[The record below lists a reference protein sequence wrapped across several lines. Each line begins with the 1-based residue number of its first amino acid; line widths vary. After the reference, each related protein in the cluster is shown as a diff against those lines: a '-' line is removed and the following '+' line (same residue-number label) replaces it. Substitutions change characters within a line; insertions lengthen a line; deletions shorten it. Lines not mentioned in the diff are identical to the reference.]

1 MKIYV
6 VGSSK
11 NKFFPLDNIR
21 EKFLIDEK
29 HNDANID
36 FLNPWYSELTGLY
49 HLWLN
54 NKDDV
59 VGLEHYRT
67 GFWKDGH
74 QLTETDIDEMLKTSD
89 IIVGGFNYPIWNS
102 PTLMKD
108 LERNEVTKPVLGEF
122 LNTVKEYDPEF
133 YKCLIAYLNDEH
145 FYACNLFVGRRQI
158 LDEWCSFIFPLL
170 TTFEQK
176 CKIGP
181 NTYKTFRREGFFAEF
196 LFGAWIKYKNLK
208 ITECRI
214 LKYNHA
220 LDKVELDMKG
230 THIKL
235 QVMYEDI
242 SSW

>member
-29 HNDANID
+29 HTDTNID

-49 HLWLN
+49 HLWVN
-54 NKDDV
+54 NNDDV

-74 QLTETDIDEMLKTSD
+74 QLNETDIDEILKTSD
-89 IIVGGFNYPIWNS
+89 IIVGGFNYQIWNS

-122 LNTVKEYDPEF
+122 LNTVKEYDPKFHE
-133 YKCLIAYLNDEH
+133 CLIAYLNDEH
-145 FYACNLFVGRRQI
+145 FYNVIYLLEEDKFQMSGVLSSFRYLLHLNRNVRQVLTHI
-158 LDEWCSFIFPLL
+158 RHLDV
-170 TTFEQK
+170 K
-176 CKIGP
+176 
-181 NTYKTFRREGFFAEF
+181 GFFAEF

-214 LKYNHA
+214 LKYNHT
-220 LDKVELDMKG
+220 LNKVELDMKG

-235 QVMYEDI
+235 QVMCEDI